1 MEKTDGTQGDSE
13 THFHL
18 GQRTGESDKSYT
30 VREGDTLSRIAKT
43 FYGDEGGYLK
53 IYEAN
58 KDVIGPDM
66 DALKAGME
74 LTIPPN

>member
-13 THFHL
+13 KKFKL
-18 GQRTGESDKSYT
+18 SQDRGGSEKSYT
-30 VREGDTLSRIAKT
+30 VREGDTLSRIAKV

-66 DALKAGME
+66 DKLKAGME
-74 LTIPPN
+74 LTIPPK